1 MTQRSS
7 ATHSSFTVSFK
18 SLRLYLSLPSQQG
31 AVIVSNN
38 ILTAGAGMLLS
49 PLDKELRRH
58 FLEGDGLKKVV
69 ISLSGRM
76 IITTCPTAQLTSV
89 MGDQWRCWSDTQLLK
104 QTTDHTLGYS
114 DTQVIT
120 HSVTQ
125 HIPPIK
131 HPVIYMGTVRHWGMR
146 SVKYADFANTESIK
160 HWATQ
165 THGKYHI

>member
-1 MTQRSS
+1 MFSDFFFAKFSFCCFTTATSFQS
-7 ATHSSFTVSFK
+7 AYFLFSETWLSVP
-18 SLRLYLSLPSQQG
+18 LPPIRLSQFPLNLSVFRSLPSQHC

-38 ILTAGAGMLLS
+38 ILTAGAGLLLS

-69 ISLSGRM
+69 ISVSGRM
-76 IITTCPTAQLTSV
+76 IITTCTTAQLTSV

-131 HPVIYMGTVRHWGMR
+131 HPVIYM
-146 SVKYADFANTESIK
+146 
-160 HWATQ
+160 WAQ
-165 THGKYHI
+165 

>member
-1 MTQRSS
+1 MFSDFFFLKKIVFAVLQLPLSFQS
-7 ATHSSFTVSFK
+7 AYFLFSETWLSVPLPPIPLSQFPLNLSVFI
-18 SLRLYLSLPSQQG
+18 SLPSQHG

-38 ILTAGAGMLLS
+38 ILTAGPGMLLS

-104 QTTDHTLGYS
+104 QTTNHTLGYS

-131 HPVIYMGTVRHWGMR
+131 HPVIYM
-146 SVKYADFANTESIK
+146 
-160 HWATQ
+160 WAQ
-165 THGKYHI
+165 